1 MGTTRTVRAS
11 ASFTSGSPAST
22 TSTGVSDIDSAYEKG
37 TSSKLNNE
45 RVERLKGIDFQF
57 RGPKSRGRPSTG
69 TVSIVPSLPW
79 EKRLQQMENFKR

>member
-1 MGTTRTVRAS
+1 MGTTS
-11 ASFTSGSPAST
+11 QYIE
-22 TSTGVSDIDSAYEKG
+22 IDSAYEKG
-37 TSSKLNNE
+37 TSSKLNDE